1 MKNIKTFII
10 GFLSSTCIFLFLGNT
25 NKDNNNN
32 NNNNK
37 YQLSATALDTG
48 FFEGYFE
55 IIFNTETGEVLSR
68 KKIKQKDIEYIKAD
82 K

>member
-1 MKNIKTFII
+1 MKDIKTFII

-25 NKDNNNN
+25 NKDINNNS
-32 NNNNK
+32 K

-68 KKIKQKDIEYIKAD
+68 KKIKQKDIEYIKSD